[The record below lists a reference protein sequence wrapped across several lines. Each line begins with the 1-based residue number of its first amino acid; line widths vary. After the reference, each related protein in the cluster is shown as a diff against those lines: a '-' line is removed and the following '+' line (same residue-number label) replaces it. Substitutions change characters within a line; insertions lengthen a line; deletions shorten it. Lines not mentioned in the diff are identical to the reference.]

1 MTLLKLLNTGS
12 WRLWKHSASLWTFR
26 AQECSWELL
35 RSVKSRRRIHSLLL
49 RERKKRTYYRTNSQE
64 FSHSNSFGSLLFW
77 SEGSTLSG
85 SFNSVIVK
93 CFHSPRPNP
102 LSSFLSSL
110 KPWQTED
117 SQLPSLLE
125 LNLLWASNKSK
136 QTISIDSI
144 AKTRK
149 QNKTLEASQASLSRN
164 ENLAGR
170 EVRHIC
176 IRCIGQIKHKQNLKT
191 LHMYHTFLW
200 KWVTVSREFS
210 YIWESKSVGIIASVV
225 PA

>member
-26 AQECSWELL
+26 AQECPWELL

-64 FSHSNSFGSLLFW
+64 FSHSNIFGSLLFW

-117 SQLPSLLE
+117 NKLPSLLE
-125 LNLLWASNKSK
+125 SNLLWGLWASNKSK
-136 QTISIDSI
+136 QTISISI
-144 AKTRK
+144 RRASKTKLLRPHK
-149 QNKTLEASQASLSRN
+149 PLFRATRTWQA
-164 ENLAGR
+164 E
-170 EVRHIC
+170 
-176 IRCIGQIKHKQNLKT
+176 
-191 LHMYHTFLW
+191 
-200 KWVTVSREFS
+200 
-210 YIWESKSVGIIASVV
+210 KSAIFAFAV
-225 PA
+225 